1 MNKSETLAA
10 SPFRIWLN
18 KVGTFFSKP
27 YNVILLVLGIVV
39 TITTIAPI
47 VAIIKDTLTIHP
59 GTIDAHLTGKTS
71 GFPG

>member
-39 TITTIAPI
+39 TITSIGRM
-47 VAIIKDTLTIHP
+47 VAII
-59 GTIDAHLTGKTS
+59 
-71 GFPG
+71 